1 MRLAERISE
10 ADLAAALTEADDAGT
25 PDPIIERIRAAI
37 ADPTLRGDNFTPTH
51 ATVVISELQ
60 RHFGRDA
67 DAEATLRAAV
77 AAGLHDPDDVDPAA
91 WLAALLVDTDRA
103 PEAATV
109 FAALKATGRTDAF
122 DHEVYAE
129 ALEAAGDHAAALKIY
144 AAGHLLAEQS
154 GHRAQQARLAHAVH
168 RVRTGDDRNPNYA
181 VPALSTAFGRLHA
194 LHDGATRLMFWP
206 RPDHERALATWPTL
220 AEPLGPTWDD
230 HRTTIEQTLA
240 TATEAGLPPTL
251 TRANLD
257 DFTTHFA
264 AATPTPATLTS
275 YAESPHPITAVIPWP
290 PDRNAPCW
298 CGSGQKYK
306 RCCRPR
312 AFARD

>member
-1 MRLAERISE
+1 MRLADPVSE

-25 PDPIIERIRAAI
+25 PDPTIERIQAAI

-77 AAGLHDPDDVDPAA
+77 AADLHDPDDVDPAA
-91 WLAALLVDTDRA
+91 WLAALLVDTNRA

-109 FAALKATGRTDAF
+109 FAGLKATGRIDAF
-122 DHEVYAE
+122 DHEVYGE
-129 ALEAAGDHAAALKIY
+129 ALEAAGHHPAALKIY

-154 GHRAQQARLAHAVH
+154 GHRAQQARLAQAVH
-168 RVRTGDDRNPNYA
+168 RVRTGDDRNPTYA
-181 VPALSTAFGRLHA
+181 VPALSQAFGRLRTLQQDQA
-194 LHDGATRLMFWP
+194 ARLIFWP

-240 TATEAGLPPTL
+240 TAADAGDPLTL
-251 TRANLD
+251 TRATFD
-257 DFTTHFA
+257 EFTAHLGAT
-264 AATPTPATLTS
+264 TPTPTALAT
-275 YAESPHPITAVIPWP
+275 YAESRLATIAWP

-298 CGSGQKYK
+298 CGSTQKYK

-312 AFARD
+312 AFTRD

>member
-181 VPALSTAFGRLHA
+181 VPALSTAFGRLRT
-194 LHDGATRLMFWP
+194 LHDDTTRLIFWP
-206 RPDHERALATWPTL
+206 RPDHERALTTWPTL
-220 AEPLGPTWDD
+220 ATHLGPTWDD
-230 HRTTIEQTLA
+230 HRTTTEQTLA
-240 TATEAGLPPTL
+240 HLAETRDPATL
-251 TRANLD
+251 TRASFD
-257 DFTTHFA
+257 EFTTHIA
-264 AATPTPATLTS
+264 AGTPTSTTLTTYAETSHPAT
-275 YAESPHPITAVIPWP
+275 APWP

-298 CGSGQKYK
+298 CGSNLKYK

-312 AFARD
+312 GFAT

>member
-1 MRLAERISE
+1 MRLAEQISE

-25 PDPIIERIRAAI
+25 PDPTIERIQAAI

-60 RHFGRDA
+60 RHFGRDT

-77 AAGLHDPDDVDPAA
+77 AADLHDPDDVDPAA
-91 WLAALLVDTDRA
+91 WLAALLVDTNRA
-103 PEAATV
+103 PEAAEV
-109 FAALKATGRTDAF
+109 FAGLKATGRIDAF

-129 ALEAAGDHAAALKIY
+129 ALEAAGDLPAALKIY
-144 AAGHLLAEQS
+144 AAGQLLAEQS
-154 GHRAQQARLAHAVH
+154 GHRAQQARLAQAAH

-181 VPALSTAFGRLHA
+181 VPALSTAFGRLHT
-194 LHDGATRLMFWP
+194 LHHRATRVMFWP
-206 RPDHERALATWPTL
+206 HPDHTRALAQYPTL
-220 AEPLGPTWDD
+220 ADPLGPTWDA

-240 TATEAGLPPTL
+240 RLAETDHPPTL
-251 TRANLD
+251 TRAHVD
-257 DFTTHFA
+257 DFTTHLG
-264 AATPTPATLTS
+264 PDTPASTTLTT
-275 YAESPHPITAVIPWP
+275 YAEAPHPTTATIPWP

-298 CGSGQKYK
+298 CGSTQKYK

-312 AFARD
+312 AFTRD